1 MNRSPISLQMSE
13 SNHRSS
19 ATLALPRWEQLAGM
33 QQHEMISTLATMLS
47 RRLTSQRQ
55 LSTSLKQ
62 QEVRN
67 EATP

>member
-1 MNRSPISLQMSE
+1 
-13 SNHRSS
+13 
-19 ATLALPRWEQLAGM
+19 
-33 QQHEMISTLATMLS
+33 MLS